1 MKEDFT
7 RCKARSWPHRLA
19 LVLLVYVRDVVS
31 HLLECLDRLTFFR
44 RKMTPLKLTNNPRP
58 HDFKGSQAR

>member
-7 RCKARSWPHRLA
+7 RCKARSWPHRLT
-19 LVLLVYVRDVVS
+19 LVLLFYVRDVVS

-44 RKMTPLKLTNNPRP
+44 RKMKPLKLTNNPRP
-58 HDFKGSQAR
+58 HDLKGT